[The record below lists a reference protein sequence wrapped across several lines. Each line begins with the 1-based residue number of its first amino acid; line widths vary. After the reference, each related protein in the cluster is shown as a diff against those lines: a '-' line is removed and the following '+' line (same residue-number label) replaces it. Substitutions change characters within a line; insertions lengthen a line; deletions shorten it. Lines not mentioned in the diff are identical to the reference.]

1 MGIKLLGMVF
11 VIIAAWKS
19 HERDL
24 KERAD
29 NENDEE
35 VQNGFRSSNRSRTSR
50 SYQSEQI
57 VAGSGAAA
65 ASSALTSRLRAYSP
79 AVHHQV
85 QHSIQDSTLGALHE
99 TNEESEPLSDN

>member
-11 VIIAAWKS
+11 VVIAAWKS
-19 HERDL
+19 HNRDQEEQAER
-24 KERAD
+24 
-29 NENDEE
+29 ENDDE
-35 VQNGFRSSNRSRTSR
+35 VRNSNRNRNVR
-50 SYQSEQI
+50 SYQGDHI

-65 ASSALTSRLRAYSP
+65 AASALNSRLRTYSP

-99 TNEESEPLSDN
+99 TNEESEPLSEN

>member
-11 VIIAAWKS
+11 VVIAAWKS
-19 HERDL
+19 HNRDQEEQAERD
-24 KERAD
+24 
-29 NENDEE
+29 NDDE
-35 VQNGFRSSNRSRTSR
+35 VRNSNRRNVR
-50 SYQSEQI
+50 SYQGDHI

-65 ASSALTSRLRAYSP
+65 AASALNSRLRTYSP

-99 TNEESEPLSDN
+99 TNEESEPLSEN